1 MTWSFCLVTLFF
13 HAMPSELQEAV
24 QLGGY
29 VFPDIS
35 TLTTSLLQKQA
46 LHTLREIAVVSFKK
60 LSDETQRIGRIMS
73 QNSI

>member
-1 MTWSFCLVTLFF
+1 MIFSVNLLNILYFIAQCDDMVVLFSDFIF

-35 TLTTSLLQKQA
+35 TLTTLLLQEQA
-46 LHTLREIAVVSFKK
+46 LQKLREIAVVSFK
-60 LSDETQRIGRIMS
+60 
-73 QNSI
+73 